1 MVVGENARDQDLPV
15 NPTRTKKLTNMRS
28 SGDGKGI
35 MLEPPM
41 LLGLE
46 KAIEFISNDEYVEA
60 TPNHLRLRKKILCEH
75 ARKRANQSRQVKVME
90 ATSS

>member
-1 MVVGENARDQDLPV
+1 
-15 NPTRTKKLTNMRS
+15 
-28 SGDGKGI
+28 
-35 MLEPPM
+35 M

>member
-35 MLEPPM
+35 MLGKGPPCSS
-41 LLGLE
+41 GWPT
-46 KAIEFISNDEYVEA
+46 KASESHRI
-60 TPNHLRLRKKILCEH
+60 HR
-75 ARKRANQSRQVKVME
+75 
-90 ATSS
+90 